1 MVRFKIFL
9 KYTAFWIFFAMCFAV
24 MFVFLTAAIMGV
36 TSGVMLAVLGT
47 AIIMFKAGFI
57 ISGLA
62 PEIMLFGGLCGAC
75 FTAFLG
81 MTAIKLG
88 FCVSR
93 LFIRIKRQCDKL
105 IDSEYSSIA
114 EEAAGEQ
121 VDDG

>member
-1 MVRFKIFL
+1 MLRFKIFL
-9 KYTAFWIFFAMCFAV
+9 RYTAFWTFFGICFAV

-62 PEIMLFGGLCGAC
+62 PELMLFGGLCGAC

-88 FCVSR
+88 FIVSR
-93 LFIRIKRQCDKL
+93 VFLMTKRKCDKL
-105 IDSEYSSIA
+105 RDSEYTREA
-114 EEAAGEQ
+114 EDNADEP